1 MCHNMCV
8 CLYVWSNKR
17 INKRSC
23 FCRYMYVVNQLLKF
37 TDKVLSR
44 VFFFF
49 FSKLFCFTTIFYS
62 ARIEA
67 RPDLATR
74 SASSSVGDSQPRSPD
89 DLQSWCS
96 TWTCFVPTREAIRR
110 LSAIVKGRGL
120 KMWRWSTNWSLP
132 IRNGGN
138 VRKRILIPAALGAPS
153 ANRLASAHNTE
164 TTTVLVFSTK
174 YVIDRSRQNA
184 TLYFTSYM

>member
-1 MCHNMCV
+1 MCM

-17 INKRSC
+17 INKISRL
-23 FCRYMYVVNQLLKF
+23 CRYMYVVNKLLKF

-44 VFFFF
+44 VCFL
-49 FSKLFCFTTIFYS
+49 SKLFCFTTIFYS
-62 ARIEA
+62 ARIEE

-74 SASSSVGDSQPRSPD
+74 SAPGSVIDSQPRRTD

-96 TWTCFVPTREAIRR
+96 TWTCSEPTREAIRR
-110 LSAIVKGRGL
+110 LSANVKGRGL

-138 VRKRILIPAALGAPS
+138 VRKRILIPAASGAPS
-153 ANRLASAHNTE
+153 ANGLASANNTE

-174 YVIDRSRQNA
+174 YVIDGASQNA